1 MVLLLLSLK
10 KYLKIATSQGVDI
23 DAKPCAVM
31 LGKLADGAESHDL
44 RCAEVVEVITD
55 GEEIAA

>member
-1 MVLLLLSLK
+1 
-10 KYLKIATSQGVDI
+10 VDI
-23 DAKPCAVM
+23 NAKPGAVM